1 VSNDEPEY
9 LKAIRRN
16 QEQKKAPTVKASTAG
31 PKAAQVSPAER
42 EAHRWAQEVG
52 GKEVRIAPSVTGA
65 KVALLLQ
72 PITPFGKPAI
82 TLEGLPSRDALA
94 ERINAAQGAG
104 ENVLGCYELT
114 TGRPLTSEL
123 VDGKVTFTAGA
134 KREIMKAESPER
146 MIRIAAKQAEELA
159 KTRKYEDPTRSPRGS
174 QGGGSGRGGPGGG
187 GPGGSGRGGP
197 GGSGGQGAGGRGGP
211 AGGGAGGRGGPG
223 GGGGGARG
231 R

>member
-1 VSNDEPEY
+1 MSNDEPEY

-16 QEQKKAPTVKASTAG
+16 QEQKKAPAAKSGPAA
-31 PKAAQVSPAER
+31 PKAVQASPAER

-72 PITPFGKPAI
+72 PITPFGKPAV

-123 VDGKVTFTAGA
+123 VEGKVTFTAGA

-159 KTRKYEDPTRSPRGS
+159 KTRKYEDPSRSPRGG
-174 QGGGSGRGGPGGG
+174 QG
-187 GPGGSGRGGP
+187 GGSGRGGP
-197 GGSGGQGAGGRGGP
+197 GGSGGPGGGGRGGPGGSGGQGGGGRGGP
-211 AGGGAGGRGGPG
+211 AGGAGGRGGPG